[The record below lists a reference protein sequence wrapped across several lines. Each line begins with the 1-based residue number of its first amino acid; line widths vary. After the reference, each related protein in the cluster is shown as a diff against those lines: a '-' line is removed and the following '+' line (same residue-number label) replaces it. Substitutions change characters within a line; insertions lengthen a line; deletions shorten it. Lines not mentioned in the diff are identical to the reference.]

1 LVYQQLYFT
10 GLLNVRSPDFKRLKL
25 YIRIDQNK
33 IFLAKKYT
41 LKDLAQEL
49 NISISTVSKA
59 LNNCAE
65 ISGDTQWKVMAL
77 AQLYHYRPNSTAL
90 RLRERRSNHIGVVL
104 PDLVHHFFTTVFK
117 GIEEYANARG
127 FNVSVC
133 FSDDSSQKE
142 QEAINLLMDSG
153 VDGIILSLAGET
165 QQLKS
170 WEHLQEITAQ
180 GTPVVMF
187 DRASDQVLG
196 DQVMID
202 DVQSAYKATQ
212 KLIEWGRSRIALL
225 TTEPYLSVNQDR
237 QSGYLKS
244 LNDSSLSHDPARVL
258 ALPKSEVDP
267 EALRLF
273 FIDCPVD
280 AVLCVNE
287 LIAVQAMH
295 VVTSLGQRIP
305 EDVAFIGYNNGM
317 LSKYSYPSLTVVDQ
331 QGYLMGQK
339 SAEVLIDKILSKTP
353 LDTSK
358 YVIPTTLVERDSTP
372 NI

>member
-1 LVYQQLYFT
+1 
-10 GLLNVRSPDFKRLKL
+10 LNVRSPDFKRLKL

-59 LNNCAE
+59 LNNSAE
-65 ISGDTQWKVMAL
+65 ISEDTQRKVLAL

-237 QSGYLKS
+237 QIGYLKA

-331 QGYLMGQK
+331 QGYLMGEK
-339 SAEVLIDKILSKTP
+339 SAEVLIDKICHKTP
-353 LDTSK
+353 LDINK

-372 NI
+372 NT